1 MLLPVSLLSAPMLS
15 VPLLFAA
22 LFSYPDPAGDA
33 RGDGGYVLPTRPA
46 ISADALDLREFRAE
60 APGKVPKNT
69 LPLLQGTA
77 KPTVG
82 MRFTVGLGRIEN
94 PWGLPSGFSAG
105 VTDIFVKS
113 PLGTVRA
120 LGTLG
125 LNVRGAGGWQYHV
138 RVTGAGATLEGLPSE
153 QDSAASPLTQKP
165 VPMAAPTVTVE
176 GTNLVIDTAIPSGQY
191 AYWVTNSVYSPISA
205 DGILRPSTGPDTSAL
220 QASRASAP
228 APVDVL
234 AAPDDTAVYT
244 LDTLAPVGQTRDSRT
259 LLLAGVGGVG
269 LLLTVLATVL
279 VWRRRT

>member
-1 MLLPVSLLSAPMLS
+1 MLS
-15 VPLLFAA
+15 VPMLFAA

-33 RGDGGYVLPTRPA
+33 RGDGGYVLPLRPA

-60 APGKVPKNT
+60 SLGKAAKKS
-69 LPLLQGTA
+69 LPLLQGTG
-77 KPTVG
+77 KPPAG

-94 PWGLPSGFSAG
+94 PWGLPSGFSAT

-113 PLGTVRA
+113 PLGTVRT
-120 LGTLG
+120 LGNLG

-138 RVTGAGATLEGLPSE
+138 RVTGAGATLEGLPV
-153 QDSAASPLTQKP
+153 QQNGAAAVELNQKP
-165 VPMAAPTVTVE
+165 LPMAAPSVTVE

-191 AYWVTNSVYSPISA
+191 AYWVTNSMYSPLSA
-205 DGILRPSTGPDTSAL
+205 DGVLRPSTGPDSSAL

-244 LDTLAPVGQTRDSRT
+244 LDTLAPVGETRDSRT
-259 LLLAGVGGVG
+259 LLLTALGGVG
-269 LLLTVLATVL
+269 LLLTVVATVL
-279 VWRRRT
+279 VWRRRSL

>member
-1 MLLPVSLLSAPMLS
+1 MLS
-15 VPLLFAA
+15 VPMLFAA

-60 APGKVPKNT
+60 ALGKAAKTP
-69 LPLLQGTA
+69 LPLLQGT
-77 KPTVG
+77 TNSSTG

-113 PLGTVRA
+113 PLGTVRT
-120 LGTLG
+120 LGNLG

-138 RVTGAGATLEGLPSE
+138 RVTGAGATLEGLPTE
-153 QDSAASPLTQKP
+153 QGGTAASLNQKP
-165 VPMAAPTVTVE
+165 VPMAAPSVRIE
-176 GTNLVIDTAIPSGQY
+176 GTNLVIDAAIPPGQY
-191 AYWVTNSVYSPISA
+191 AYWVTNSVYSPLSS
-205 DGILRPSTGPDTSAL
+205 DGILRPTTGADSSAL

-234 AAPDDTAVYT
+234 AASDDTAVYT
-244 LDTLAPVGQTRDSRT
+244 LDTLAPVGETRDSRT
-259 LLLAGVGGVG
+259 LLLAAVGGAG
-269 LLLTVLATVL
+269 LLLTTLATVL
-279 VWRRRT
+279 VWRRRNA